1 MPDYTQADQPIRVDT
16 ALAEDVLLL
25 AGFHGRE
32 EISQPF
38 VFDLELLSED
48 PNLDPA
54 DLLRTPIS
62 IGVLLPDGEMR
73 RIHGQVRSFGYEGRR
88 GELSFYRAEMVPW
101 LWFLSLSKDCR
112 IFQNMSVP
120 DILEAVFAEE
130 EGAQF
135 KTQFAQDYAERE
147 YCVQYRE
154 SNLNFVSRLMEEE
167 GIFYFFEHAEDG
179 HTLVL
184 TDYPQMK
191 PCDGQDEVRMYSGP
205 VPQQDVVRSL
215 TQKQSVYTGT
225 VTLADYDQ
233 LKPSLDLKS
242 SMAGEEPDEI
252 YEYQKNLFTELDD
265 GERYAR
271 IALEREE
278 AKHHVVRGQSTCRG
292 FQAGRRFELTNHDRR
307 EANQEYAILEVS
319 HTARTGSYVAGGNPG
334 ELDYENRFVA
344 IPHGTSYRPPLRA
357 PKPSMPGDQTA
368 QVVGPAGEKINVDEH
383 GRVKI
388 QFHWDRLGSNDDNS
402 SCWVRVSQN
411 WAGKNWGGMF
421 IPHVDQEVIVS
432 FLEGDPDRP
441 IITGRVYNAEHMPP
455 QNLPANK
462 HKSIIEDDYG
472 NELVFDATP
481 GDEHIRLRSPSH
493 ESYLEL
499 GKSSRLFSE
508 SNAAEVIMGWKTWIT
523 KGLSLS
529 GSIGAK
535 VDFEFGGSLKAFA
548 GFKGDISFA
557 QSFEYSRDKKVK
569 MCHDEEFE
577 WTGKS
582 FRHHIGGQALL
593 KSENEILMIGGGG
606 ASDHSGAYKSNGLG
620 VSIQYGKDNS
630 DRAELKNERQKMR
643 KVTAT
648 VLAGLGTSLT
658 GAAAMSGYGYKKGE
672 GQGVGSDLI
681 QTVLFGGALS
691 QVPRVMDKVMGAAG
705 TGKKDSPDPYYDKVY
720 SELKLGKYGA
730 FINTQ
735 PGEAPLSE
743 RTLKGEIK
751 SSASLNLSVVESQ
764 GQGGVARMH
773 GRNLAKVES
782 LDGDVEIAAKGTV
795 SVNSKLFDVTG
806 SNKVKIMGK
815 SIDIG

>member
-120 DILEAVFAEE
+120 DILEEVFAEE

-205 VPQQDVVRSL
+205 VPQEDVVRSL

-388 QFHWDRLGSNDDNS
+388 QFHWDRLGGNDDNS

-455 QNLPANK
+455 QDLPANK

-481 GDEHIRLRSPSH
+481 GDEHIRIHSPSH
-493 ESYLEL
+493 ASTLEL
-499 GKSSRLFSE
+499 GKSIRFASE
-508 SNAAEVIMGWKTWIT
+508 SDWSALV
-523 KGLSLS
+523 KGKS
-529 GSIGAK
+529 GSIHEGP
-535 VDFEFGGSLKAFA
+535 EFDGNIGFMGKIDLGGSLSVFG
-548 GFKGDISFA
+548 GFKVDVEVSEKVQFALGPSVKFSKGKEYSVGTSDYSKHVAKEIFLNSDKEVLVTGGAKDEALMAANEEALKLQFGSNSAAEKAKVFSRQHALVCASTAGGIASAFLASQDWQGDGQADDMSFA
-557 QSFEYSRDKKVK
+557 
-569 MCHDEEFE
+569 
-577 WTGKS
+577 
-582 FRHHIGGQALL
+582 I
-593 KSENEILMIGGGG
+593 
-606 ASDHSGAYKSNGLG
+606 LG
-620 VSIQYGKDNS
+620 VGGLLSLLIPGAIEMKAAGEELWDKLEALAKQVSSRHDTVHSMIELNEKQIELESGSSKMKIVKDAEIEAEAGKGKLQI
-630 DRAELKNERQKMR
+630 AKNGAVKVDTASGQVF
-643 KVTAT
+643 KVTA
-648 VLAGLGTSLT
+648 
-658 GAAAMSGYGYKKGE
+658 
-672 GQGVGSDLI
+672 
-681 QTVLFGGALS
+681 
-691 QVPRVMDKVMGAAG
+691 
-705 TGKKDSPDPYYDKVY
+705 
-720 SELKLGKYGA
+720 
-730 FINTQ
+730 
-735 PGEAPLSE
+735 
-743 RTLKGEIK
+743 
-751 SSASLNLSVVESQ
+751 
-764 GQGGVARMH
+764 
-773 GRNLAKVES
+773 
-782 LDGDVEIAAKGTV
+782 GDVSMKATGQVHIKGNN
-795 SVNSKLFDVTG
+795 VN
-806 SNKVKIMGK
+806 
-815 SIDIG
+815 IG

>member
-1 MPDYTQADQPIRVDT
+1 MPDFTQEDQPIRVDT

-62 IGVLLPDGEMR
+62 IGILLPDGEMR

-120 DILEAVFAEE
+120 DILEEVFAEE

-167 GIFYFFEHAEDG
+167 GIFYFFEHAGDG

-205 VPQQDVVRSL
+205 VPQEDVVRSL

-278 AKHHVVRGQSTCRG
+278 AKHHVVRGRSTCRG

-319 HTARTGSYVAGGNPG
+319 HTARTGSYVAGGGPG
-334 ELDYENRFVA
+334 ELDYENRFMA

-368 QVVGPAGEKINVDEH
+368 RVVGPAGEEINVDEH

-421 IPHVDQEVIVS
+421 IPHIDQEVIVS

-441 IITGRVYNAEHMPP
+441 IITGRVYNAEQMPP

-481 GDEHIRLRSPSH
+481 GKEHIRLRSPHH
-493 ESYLEL
+493 ESMLEL
-499 GKSSRLFSE
+499 GKSRRLYTDSDFIE
-508 SNAAEVIMGWKTWIT
+508 NIQGKKAWTT

-529 GSIGAK
+529 GHIGAK
-535 VDFEFGGSLKAFA
+535 VDFEFGGSVK
-548 GFKGDISFA
+548 GFFGHKGEVSFA
-557 QSFEYSRDKKVK
+557 DSLKVSLDRTVK
-569 MCHDEEFE
+569 WCYDEEYVVN
-577 WTGKS
+577 GKS
-582 FRHHIGGQALL
+582 FTQHVAAQALL
-593 KSENEILMIGGGG
+593 VSDKEVLIAGGGG
-606 ASDHSGAYKSNGLG
+606 DGGGTRSAGLEANGDGL
-620 VSIQYGKDNS
+620 VLQYGDDSGNRESLTAKK
-630 DRAELKNERQKMR
+630 AKM
-643 KVTAT
+643 KKTAKYIG
-648 VLAGLGTSLT
+648 AGLGASVVGAGLMSWHASGADQDVQSDLWATLLFDLFQAVPSAVEVLKEGSTAEQDPIKLSSLHSAENARVRLFDS
-658 GAAAMSGYGYKKGE
+658 GVELAARKD
-672 GQGVGSDLI
+672 GSDKAWIGLWNH
-681 QTVLFGGALS
+681 
-691 QVPRVMDKVMGAAG
+691 R
-705 TGKKDSPDPYYDKVY
+705 
-720 SELKLGKYGA
+720 
-730 FINTQ
+730 
-735 PGEAPLSE
+735 
-743 RTLKGEIK
+743 
-751 SSASLNLSVVESQ
+751 
-764 GQGGVARMH
+764 
-773 GRNLAKVES
+773 
-782 LDGDVEIAAKGTV
+782 GDVEVEAEKE
-795 SVNSKLFDVTG
+795 VNVTCKTG
-806 SNKVKIMGK
+806 AVKVKAGSGQQFRAEAGDINLNATGRVNVKGK
-815 SIDIG
+815 LVKLG